1 MSVSVHITGGDLPGL
16 KALRQ
21 RMQDANK
28 SVLVGVPASA
38 GNEKDED
45 GNDTGTSLALV
56 AATVHFGHTA
66 IHPDQP
72 ERPFLTQG
80 IEAGR
85 EKFHRLN
92 AANLRA
98 VVLGKK
104 TVEESLDMLGVVAA
118 GEVQRE
124 MRHGEFAENAQSTK
138 DKKGSSQPTIDTAQL
153 AQSIT
158 FVREGEQSAN
168 AKVLR

>member
-16 KALRQ
+16 KALRE
-21 RMQDANK
+21 RMQNANK
-28 SVLVGVPASA
+28 SVLVGVPANA
-38 GNEKDED
+38 GNEE
-45 GNDTGTSLALV
+45 GTGAPLALV
-56 AATVHFGHTA
+56 AAAVHFGHTA
-66 IHPDQP
+66 THPDQP

-80 IEAGR
+80 IERGR
-85 EKFHRLN
+85 EKFNRLN
-92 AANLRA
+92 AVNLRA

-124 MRHGEFAENAQSTK
+124 MRHGEFAPDAPATIK
-138 DKKGSSQPTIDTAQL
+138 RKGSSQPTIDTAQL

-158 FVREGEQSAN
+158 FVREGEQSVN
-168 AKVLR
+168 SKVIR

>member
-1 MSVSVHITGGDLPGL
+1 MKVTGGDLPGL

-28 SVLVGVPASA
+28 SVLVGVPADA
-38 GNEKDED
+38 GNEE
-45 GNDTGTSLALV
+45 GTGTPLAMV

-80 IEAGR
+80 IERGR

-92 AANLRA
+92 SANLRL
-98 VVLGKK
+98 VVLGQK
-104 TVEESLDMLGVVAA
+104 TVDESLDQLGVVAA

-124 MRHGEFAENAQSTK
+124 MRHGEFAPNAPSTISQ
-138 DKKGSSQPTIDTAQL
+138 KGSSQPTIDTAQL

-158 FVREGEQSAN
+158 FVREGEQSAS